1 MINRSNVMI
10 SLNRRTFIVGAGAAA
25 TLPLLVGRASAAD
38 PLKVGYIYVGPINDG
53 GWNTA
58 HEAGRQQ
65 MLKTLGDKVTSV
77 YVENV
82 AEGPDSERVMRDL
95 VNQGCKL
102 IYATSVGY
110 NDFALK
116 IAKAFPDVKVEMCTG
131 WNQAPNLSNYNIRFH
146 QARSIFG
153 TMAAML
159 SKTGVGGYLA
169 TQAVPEVVSGIN
181 SFTIA
186 ARKVNPNWKTK
197 VIWINTWY
205 DPAKEA
211 DAARALID
219 QGCDVM
225 TQHTDSPAAVQVC
238 EKASVPTFGQGADQS
253 QFAPTMCKTSSEDKW
268 APFYTNSAQAVVGG
282 SWKNDDEYW
291 GLKEG
296 ALQLAPIKNVPDDV
310 KAAGEKVIQGWMDG
324 SYNVYAGPIK
334 AQDGTVKAAEGAALS
349 DGDILGM
356 NWLAEGVD
364 GTLPS

>member
-1 MINRSNVMI
+1 MIK
-10 SLNRRTFIVGAGAAA
+10 LNRRIFLAGAGAAA
-25 TLPLLVGRASAAD
+25 TLPLLANRASAAD

-65 MLKTLGDKVTSV
+65 MLKSLGDKVTSV

-116 IAKAFPDVKVEMCTG
+116 VAKAFPDVKVEMCTG
-131 WNQAPNLSNYNIRFH
+131 WNHADNLSNYNIRFH

-153 TMAAML
+153 TMAGML
-159 SKTGVGGYLA
+159 SKSGVGGYLA

-186 ARKVNPNWKTK
+186 ARKVNPNFKTK

-219 QGCDVM
+219 QGCDVL

-238 EKASVPTFGQGADQS
+238 ESKGVPTFGQGADQS
-253 QFAPTMCKTSSEDKW
+253 QFGPKMCKSSSLDLW
-268 APFYTNSAQAVVGG
+268 GSFYTTRTQAVLDGN
-282 SWKNDDEYW
+282 WKPEDTYW
-291 GLKEG
+291 GFKEG
-296 ALQLAPIKNVPDDV
+296 ALDIAPIKNVADDV
-310 KAAGEKVIQGWMDG
+310 KAAGEKVKAGWLDG

-334 AQDGTVKAAEGAALS
+334 AQDGSVKAAAGAALD
-349 DGDILGM
+349 DGAILGM
-356 NWLAEGVD
+356 DWLAEGVD
-364 GTLPS
+364 GALPS